1 MDEKKLR
8 APPLD
13 NLLRD
18 YPSFELLWYD
28 LQPHVRLIV
37 EDLVEPVVHRITEYE
52 EDIVCLRAEIPKV
65 NARVDELNKVILET
79 DAKLDVFEKIHLRLA
94 ELNAERKILED
105 HVNHEV
111 KSLKSR
117 MNEID
122 DARMRDAIIFKNI
135 QNETEEVNDELSR
148 LKETYKD

>member
-37 EDLVEPVVHRITEYE
+37 EDLVEPIVHRVSDYE
-52 EDIVCLRAEIPKV
+52 ENIIALRAEIPKV
-65 NARVDELNKVILET
+65 NERIDELNRVVL
-79 DAKLDVFEKIHLRLA
+79 
-94 ELNAERKILED
+94 
-105 HVNHEV
+105 
-111 KSLKSR
+111 
-117 MNEID
+117 
-122 DARMRDAIIFKNI
+122 
-135 QNETEEVNDELSR
+135 
-148 LKETYKD
+148 